1 MNVACLLVLNAGLRE
16 QLQRLDTQETLLLL
30 DNGNVVLLDNDDL
43 LDGLDLD
50 LLDLLIIRRLVS
62 VYQVS
67 YSIDH
72 DAIVRY
78 IQTFFVPSLSSDT
91 MGQNCKN

>member
-1 MNVACLLVLNAGLRE
+1 MNDACLLVLNAGLRE
-16 QLQRLDTQETLLLL
+16 QLQRLDTEETLLLL

-67 YSIDH
+67 YSIDSL
-72 DAIVRY
+72 ILSE
-78 IQTFFVPSLSSDT
+78 IQTNFFFGSFI
-91 MGQNCKN
+91 